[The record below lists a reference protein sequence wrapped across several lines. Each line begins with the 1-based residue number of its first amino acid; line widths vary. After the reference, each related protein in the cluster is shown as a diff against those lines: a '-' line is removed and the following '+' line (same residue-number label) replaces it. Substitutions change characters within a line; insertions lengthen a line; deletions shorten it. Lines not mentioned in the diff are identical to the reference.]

1 MAHSDTVAHA
11 CISKNKAMSAKLDRA
26 QVYTRAFEGI
36 GDHNVATGT
45 IAAFR
50 KENATRTKVSFWTVL
65 IFKAFEIYEEVDVI
79 LMKQIKKNHDF

>member
-50 KENATRTKVSFWTVL
+50 KENATRTKVKLLGSFD
-65 IFKAFEIYEEVDVI
+65 FKTSRN
-79 LMKQIKKNHDF
+79 L

>member
-1 MAHSDTVAHA
+1 
-11 CISKNKAMSAKLDRA
+11 MSAKLDRA

-50 KENATRTKVSFWTVL
+50 KENATRTKV
-65 IFKAFEIYEEVDVI
+65 
-79 LMKQIKKNHDF
+79 

>member
-50 KENATRTKVSFWTVL
+50 KENATRTKVKLWDGFDFRT
-65 IFKAFEIYEEVDVI
+65 FKN
-79 LMKQIKKNHDF
+79 L

>member
-1 MAHSDTVAHA
+1 
-11 CISKNKAMSAKLDRA
+11 MSAKLDRA

-50 KENATRTKVSFWTVL
+50 KENATRTKVKLWDGFDFRT
-65 IFKAFEIYEEVDVI
+65 FKN
-79 LMKQIKKNHDF
+79 L